1 MAKSTLLKSYEQLN
15 KQEKYYSEASTALID
30 EIFESSIMTLRK
42 FDRIPL
48 TSKVPKKT
56 YFAYKRGKKLSRP
69 INQDLFEDSAQAWEN
84 LRRLMTLNR
93 TENNITAGEISKT
106 IYSIAISFCAA
117 IDLLKDGDQKTPG
130 TYFERLMA
138 YFFAWRVG
146 VEPKTQIQVS
156 DIDDE
161 RIKLKTD
168 FIFDLG
174 PHKRKFHM
182 PVKISTRE
190 RGIMFWADQRL
201 LDGVYGMERYMG
213 TAILLTETKLD
224 VRKREVVEIC
234 VPGRWR
240 LYQLYVSKLKRIYY
254 LDLPVAYAKLWQEF
268 PPLAVKSFGEFFT
281 EWDEL
286 TPI

>member
-1 MAKSTLLKSYEQLN
+1 MAVN
-15 KQEKYYSEASTALID
+15 
-30 EIFESSIMTLRK
+30 
-42 FDRIPL
+42 RI
-48 TSKVPKKT
+48 
-56 YFAYKRGKKLSRP
+56 
-69 INQDLFEDSAQAWEN
+69 
-84 LRRLMTLNR
+84 
-93 TENNITAGEISKT
+93 ENNITTEEISKT

-117 IDLLKDGDQKTPG
+117 VDLLKEGDQKTPG

-161 RIKLKTD
+161 QIKLKTD

-213 TAILLTETKLD
+213 TPILLTETKLD
-224 VRKREVVEIC
+224 IRKREVVEIC

-268 PPLAVKSFGEFFT
+268 PSLAIRPFGEFFT
-281 EWDEL
+281 EWETL
-286 TPI
+286 TPA